1 MTEQKWNAILASQMP
16 MEDKRARADAVIE
29 TQHGLEAARRQLD
42 EILDRIMLP
51 DASQNAADRLTGAER
66 HDT

>member
-1 MTEQKWNAILASQMP
+1 MTERKWDAILASQMP

-29 TQHGLEAARRQLD
+29 TQYGLEAARRQLD
-42 EILDRIMLP
+42 EILDRIRVP
-51 DASQNAADRLTGAER
+51 DASRNTAARPTGVDR